1 MRIQL
6 YGHPSFSPPSDV
18 FRPVA
23 VIQKMCQGS
32 KDVTEARNS
41 TAAEAADSK
50 APRWATTLRALR
62 HRNFQL
68 FFSGQLISLIGTWM
82 QNVAQAWLVYRLTRS
97 ALLLGAVGFSSQIPV
112 LLFAAIGGT
121 TADRSDRRR
130 LVVAT
135 QVTSMTLA
143 AILAWLTLSHRVHV
157 WHIFVLATLL
167 GVVNAFDIPGRQ
179 SFLIDMVGRED
190 LMNAIALN
198 SSIFNGARMIGP
210 AVAGI
215 LIPKI
220 GEGGCFAANA
230 ISYVAVIAGL
240 LLMRVQ
246 CPLRSNT
253 SSLLADIVEGFRW
266 ANSVK
271 VIRAL
276 LLLIGLISLV
286 GMPYT
291 VLMPVFADKILHG
304 GARALGVLMGATGV
318 GALFGALTLASR
330 TGVKGLGRLAAWSC
344 GGFGIGL
351 ILFSFSRWFW
361 LSAVLLLPV
370 GYSVMLQMAS
380 TNTLIQTMVPDEL
393 RGRVMALYSMMFMG
407 MAPFGALLGGAL
419 AHRMG
424 APATVAVGGVAC
436 VLGAIWF
443 GRELP
448 MLRIE
453 ARRMIVAQGLAGGE
467 PAQELNA
474 QPVEE

>member
-1 MRIQL
+1 MTQVEN
-6 YGHPSFSPPSDV
+6 SA
-18 FRPVA
+18 A
-23 VIQKMCQGS
+23 V
-32 KDVTEARNS
+32 
-41 TAAEAADSK
+41 EAADAKK
-50 APRWATTLRALR
+50 ASLPRWAATLRALR

-68 FFSGQLISLIGTWM
+68 FFSGQLISLVGTWM
-82 QNVAQAWLVYRLTRS
+82 QNVAQAWLVYRLTGS

-112 LLFAAIGGT
+112 LLIAPIGGT

-130 LVVAT
+130 LVIAT
-135 QVTSMTLA
+135 QVASMTLA
-143 AILAWLTLSHRVHV
+143 AILAWLTLSRHVEV
-157 WHIFVLATLL
+157 WHVFALAAML
-167 GVVNAFDIPGRQ
+167 GVVNAFDIPARQ

-198 SSIFNGARMIGP
+198 SSMFNGARVVGP

-215 LIPKI
+215 LIAKI
-220 GEGGCFAANA
+220 GEGWCFAANA
-230 ISYVAVIAGL
+230 ISYTAVIAGL
-240 LLMRVQ
+240 LLMTVQ

-253 SSLLADIVEGFRW
+253 SSPLADIVEGFRW

-276 LLLIGLISLV
+276 LLLIGLVSLV

-291 VLMPVFADKILHG
+291 VLMPVFAHKILHG
-304 GARALGVLMGATGV
+304 GPRGLGILMGATGV

-351 ILFSFSRWFW
+351 VLFSFSRWFW
-361 LSAVLLLPV
+361 LSAALLLPV

-380 TNTLIQTMVPDEL
+380 TNTLIQTMVPDQL

-419 AHRMG
+419 AERMG
-424 APATVAVGGVAC
+424 APVTVAVGGVAC
-436 VLGAIWF
+436 LLGATWF
-443 GRELP
+443 GLELP
-448 MLRIE
+448 TLRIE

-474 QPVEE
+474 QAVEE